1 MSSNLT
7 ASARYTQ
14 TPTER
19 RGFVFLIRMKPKPKK
34 RSANETQITLGDGW
48 RQFGFERED
57 LEFLGVIRRGMEIG
71 ALAKDMAGAY
81 WQVNG
86 DMRQVLNKSR
96 VEAHMRTATV
106 RPAKVVMARQPSE
119 AERAAVVVVV
129 KPRRRVIVPPK

>member
-1 MSSNLT
+1 
-7 ASARYTQ
+7 
-14 TPTER
+14 
-19 RGFVFLIRMKPKPKK
+19 
-34 RSANETQITLGDGW
+34 
-48 RQFGFERED
+48 QFGFERED

-71 ALAKDMAGAY
+71 ALAKDEAGAY

-96 VEAHMRTATV
+96 VEAYMRTATV
-106 RPAKVVMARQPSE
+106 RPAKVVLARQPSE

>member
-7 ASARYTQ
+7 ASARYPQ
-14 TPTER
+14 TPTLR
-19 RGFVFLIRMKPKPKK
+19 RGFVFSIRMKPKPKK
-34 RSANETQITLGDGW
+34 RSPNETQITLGDGW

-71 ALAKDMAGAY
+71 ALAKDATGAY
-81 WQVNG
+81 LQVNG

-96 VEAHMRTATV
+96 VETYMRSAPV
-106 RPAKVVMARQPSE
+106 RISKVVMARQPSE

-129 KPRRRVIVPPK
+129 KPRRRIILPPT